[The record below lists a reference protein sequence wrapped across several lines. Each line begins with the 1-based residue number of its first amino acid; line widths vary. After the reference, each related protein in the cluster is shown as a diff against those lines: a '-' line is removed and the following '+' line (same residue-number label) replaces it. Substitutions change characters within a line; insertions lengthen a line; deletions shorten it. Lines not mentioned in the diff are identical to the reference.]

1 MKSKYKNIKVNGFD
15 SKKEYFRALQLDI
28 WQKANVISD
37 LKFQVKFILI
47 PALKENNKTIERECS
62 YIADFTYFDKD
73 KNFIIEDVKGYKT
86 EVYKIKRKLMRQKG
100 LIITEI

>member
-15 SKKEYFRALQLDI
+15 SKKEYFRALQLNI
-28 WQKANVISD
+28 LQKANEISD

-47 PALKENNKTIERECS
+47 PAFKENNKTIERECS

-86 EVYKIKRKLMRQKG
+86 EVYKIKRKLMRQQG